1 MISVHFQGKPFNITV
16 IQVYA
21 LTSNAEEARV
31 EWFYEDLQDLL
42 ELIPQKDV
50 LFIIGDWNA
59 KVGSQEIPGVT
70 GKFGFWVQNEA
81 GQRLIKVFQESTLV
95 IANNLFQQHKR

>member
-1 MISVHFQGKPFNITV
+1 MISVRFQGKPFDIRV

-21 LTSNAEEARV
+21 LTSNTEEAEF
-31 EWFYEDLQDLL
+31 EWFHEELQDFL
-42 ELIPQKDV
+42 ELTSKEEF

-70 GKFGFWVQNEA
+70 GKFGLGVQNEA
-81 GQRLIKVFQESTLV
+81 GQRLIEFCQKNALV
-95 IANNLFQQHKR
+95 IANTLFR